1 MIEPTQGMAG
11 EMLNDVVIEDL
22 APTLQML
29 AGIVGLEGA
38 LRISA
43 EYGGMNIYIPKLE
56 NSLVKPRERAIVRA
70 FTGENYQ
77 DLARKFKVSDRYVRA
92 VVEKARKAIR
102 KAIGA
107 TVNDRLPL

>member
-1 MIEPTQGMAG
+1 MIEPTQDMTG
-11 EMLNDVVIEDL
+11 EILDDVVIEDL

-38 LRISA
+38 LGISA

-56 NSLVKPRERAIVRA
+56 NSLVKPRERAITRA

-77 DLARKFKVSDRYVRA
+77 DLARRFKVSDRYVRT

-102 KAIGA
+102 KGIGA
-107 TVNDRLPL
+107 ARE